1 MTFAAGASASGGGRS
16 IVPGCSVGAAG
27 GGGAG
32 SGGFGLAGAGALVVA
47 SDSRMR
53 EIGGR
58 TVVFFLVSPSA
69 AFFCGC
75 FLSIKET
82 LAAAGRDGVA
92 GFGAGFAGAA
102 V

>member
-1 MTFAAGASASGGGRS
+1 MTFCDDASASS
-16 IVPGCSVGAAG
+16 AAAAAAPSVVDA

-32 SGGFGLAGAGALVVA
+32 AACGSVGFVGDGATVPVR
-47 SDSRMR
+47 DSRMR
-53 EIGGR
+53 EIGGS
-58 TVVFFLVSPSA
+58 TVVFFLISPSA

-75 FLSIKET
+75 FLSINET
-82 LAAAGRDGVA
+82 LSAAGRDGVA